1 MSIQT
6 SVIVEGSV
14 ARISTREV
22 TVKATG
28 VRMVFTTMLVIGPDC
43 LANVRINTDSF
54 DLPKQG
60 ANIRARCDVSS
71 YRDDDEISL
80 SAWLG

>member
-1 MSIQT
+1 M
-6 SVIVEGSV
+6 IVEGAV

-22 TVKATG
+22 TVKSGANAG
-28 VRMVFTTMLVIGPDC
+28 NKIVFTTMLVVGADC
-43 LANVRINTDSF
+43 LANVRINTDAF
-54 DLPKQG
+54 ELPKQG
-60 ANIRARCDVSS
+60 SNVRARCDVSS